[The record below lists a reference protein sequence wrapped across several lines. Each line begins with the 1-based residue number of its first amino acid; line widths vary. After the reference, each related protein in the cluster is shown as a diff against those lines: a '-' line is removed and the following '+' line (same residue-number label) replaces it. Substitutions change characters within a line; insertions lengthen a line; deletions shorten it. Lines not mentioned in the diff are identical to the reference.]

1 MVQNVNN
8 NQAISGIRGSELQKI
23 QAGQR
28 GVGFEQLLQEKLQ
41 QKELQQKEQLQFSK
55 HAKERID
62 QRGIEMT
69 STLMDDLNNAVAK
82 AKQKGAKDVVIIG
95 PKEVFIVNVPNN
107 IVVTTLSGAEMKN
120 NIFTKIDSAVIL

>member
-1 MVQNVNN
+1 MVQNIKN
-8 NQAISGIRGSELQKI
+8 NQVVNGIRSSELQKI

-28 GVGFEQLLQEKLQ
+28 GVGFEQLLQERIQ
-41 QKELQQKEQLQFSK
+41 QTQQTQELQFSK

-69 STLMDDLNNAVAK
+69 STLMNDLNNAVAK
-82 AKQKGAKDVVIIG
+82 AKQKGAKDVVVIG

-120 NIFTKIDSAVIL
+120 KKKKKIDSAVIL

>member
-1 MVQNVNN
+1 MVQNIKN
-8 NQAISGIRGSELQKI
+8 NQVVNGIRSSELQKI

-28 GVGFEQLLQEKLQ
+28 GVGFEQLLQERIQ
-41 QKELQQKEQLQFSK
+41 QTQQTQELQFSK

-69 STLMDDLNNAVAK
+69 STLMNDLNNAVAK
-82 AKQKGAKDVVIIG
+82 AKQKGAKDVVVIG

>member
-8 NQAISGIRGSELQKI
+8 NQAVNGIRGSELQKI

-28 GVGFEQLLQEKLQ
+28 GVGFEQLLQETIQ
-41 QKELQQKEQLQFSK
+41 QKQEVQFSK

-62 QRGIEMT
+62 QRGIEVT
-69 STLMDDLNNAVAK
+69 TTLMNDLNNAVEK

-95 PKEVFIVNVPNN
+95 PKEVFIVNIPNN

>member
-23 QAGQR
+23 HAGQR

>member
-8 NQAISGIRGSELQKI
+8 NQVVNGIRGSELQKI

-28 GVGFEQLLQEKLQ
+28 GVGFEQLLQETIQ
-41 QKELQQKEQLQFSK
+41 QKQEVQFSK

-62 QRGIEMT
+62 QRGIEVT
-69 STLMDDLNNAVAK
+69 TTLMNDLNNAVEK

-95 PKEVFIVNVPNN
+95 PKEVFIVNIPNN

>member
-8 NQAISGIRGSELQKI
+8 NQAVNGIRGSELQKI

-28 GVGFEQLLQEKLQ
+28 GVGFEQLLQETIQ
-41 QKELQQKEQLQFSK
+41 QKQEVQFSK

-62 QRGIEMT
+62 QRGIEVT
-69 STLMDDLNNAVAK
+69 TTLMNDLNNAVEK
-82 AKQKGAKDVVIIG
+82 AKQKGAKDVVIKG
-95 PKEVFIVNVPNN
+95 PKEVFIVNIPNN

>member
-8 NQAISGIRGSELQKI
+8 NQAINGIRGSELQKV

-28 GVGFEQLLQEKLQ
+28 GIGFEQMLQERLQ
-41 QKELQQKEQLQFSK
+41 ETKEVQFSK

-62 QRGIEMT
+62 QRGIEVT
-69 STLMDDLNNAVAK
+69 TALMNDLNNAVAK

-95 PKEVFIVNVPNN
+95 PKEVFIVNIPNN

>member
-8 NQAISGIRGSELQKI
+8 NQAVNGIRGSELQKI
-23 QAGQR
+23 QAGQK
-28 GVGFEQLLQEKLQ
+28 GVGFEQLLQETIQ
-41 QKELQQKEQLQFSK
+41 QKQEVQFSK

-62 QRGIEMT
+62 QRGIEVT
-69 STLMDDLNNAVAK
+69 TTLMNDLNNAVEK

-95 PKEVFIVNVPNN
+95 PKEVFIVNIPNN

>member
-1 MVQNVNN
+1 MVQNIKN
-8 NQAISGIRGSELQKI
+8 NQVVNGIRSSELQKI

-28 GVGFEQLLQEKLQ
+28 GVGFEQLLQERIQ
-41 QKELQQKEQLQFSK
+41 QTQQTQELQFSK
-55 HAKERID
+55 HAKERLD

-69 STLMDDLNNAVAK
+69 STLMNDLNNAVAK
-82 AKQKGAKDVVIIG
+82 AKQKGAKDVVVIG

>member
-8 NQAISGIRGSELQKI
+8 NQAVSWIRGSELQKI

-28 GVGFEQLLQEKLQ
+28 GVGFEQLLQETIQ
-41 QKELQQKEQLQFSK
+41 QKQEVQFSK

-62 QRGIEMT
+62 QRGIEVT
-69 STLMDDLNNAVAK
+69 TTLMNDLNNAVAK

-95 PKEVFIVNVPNN
+95 PKEVFIVNIPNN

>member
-8 NQAISGIRGSELQKI
+8 NQAVSGIRGSELQKI

-28 GVGFEQLLQEKLQ
+28 GVGFEQLLQETIQ
-41 QKELQQKEQLQFSK
+41 QKQAVQFSK

-62 QRGIEMT
+62 QRGIEVT
-69 STLMDDLNNAVAK
+69 TTLMNDLNNAVAK

-95 PKEVFIVNVPNN
+95 PKEVFIVNIPNN

>member
-8 NQAISGIRGSELQKI
+8 NQVVNGIRGSELQKI

-28 GVGFEQLLQEKLQ
+28 GVGFEQLLQETIQ
-41 QKELQQKEQLQFSK
+41 QKQEVQFSK

-62 QRGIEMT
+62 QRGIEVT
-69 STLMDDLNNAVAK
+69 TTLMNNAVEK

-95 PKEVFIVNVPNN
+95 PKEVFIVNIPNN

>member
-1 MVQNVNN
+1 MVQNIKN
-8 NQAISGIRGSELQKI
+8 NQVVNGIRSSELQKI

-28 GVGFEQLLQEKLQ
+28 GVGFEQLLQERIQ
-41 QKELQQKEQLQFSK
+41 QTQQTQELQFSK

-69 STLMDDLNNAVAK
+69 STLMNDLNNAVAK
-82 AKQKGAKDVVIIG
+82 AKQKGAKDVVVIG
-95 PKEVFIVNVPNN
+95 PKEVFFVNVTNN

>member
-8 NQAISGIRGSELQKI
+8 NQVVNGIRGSQLQKI

-28 GVGFEQLLQEKLQ
+28 GIGFEQLLQETIQ
-41 QKELQQKEQLQFSK
+41 QKQEVQFSK

-62 QRGIEMT
+62 QRGIEVT
-69 STLMDDLNNAVAK
+69 TTLMNDLNNAVAK
-82 AKQKGAKDVVIIG
+82 AKQKGAKDVVVIG

>member
-8 NQAISGIRGSELQKI
+8 NQVVNGIRGSELQKI

-28 GVGFEQLLQEKLQ
+28 GVGFEQLLQETMQ
-41 QKELQQKEQLQFSK
+41 QKQEVQFSK

-62 QRGIEMT
+62 QRGIEVT
-69 STLMDDLNNAVAK
+69 TTLMNDLNDAVAK

>member
-8 NQAISGIRGSELQKI
+8 NQAINGIRGSELQKI

-28 GVGFEQLLQEKLQ
+28 GVGFEQLLQERLQ
-41 QKELQQKEQLQFSK
+41 SKEQLQFSK

-62 QRGIEMT
+62 QIGIEMT
-69 STLMDDLNNAVAK
+69 STIMDDLNNAVEK

>member
-8 NQAISGIRGSELQKI
+8 NQAVNGIRGSELQKI

-28 GVGFEQLLQEKLQ
+28 GVGFEQLLQETIQ
-41 QKELQQKEQLQFSK
+41 QKQEVQFSK

-62 QRGIEMT
+62 QRGIEVT
-69 STLMDDLNNAVAK
+69 TTLMNDLNNAVEK

-95 PKEVFIVNVPNN
+95 PKEVFIVNIPNQT
-107 IVVTTLSGAEMKN
+107 VVTAMDSTDTEE
-120 NIFTKIDSAVIL
+120 NIFTNINGAVII

>member
-8 NQAISGIRGSELQKI
+8 NQAVNGIRGFELQKI

-28 GVGFEQLLQEKLQ
+28 GVGFEQLLQETIQ
-41 QKELQQKEQLQFSK
+41 QKQEVQFSK

-62 QRGIEMT
+62 QRGIEVT
-69 STLMDDLNNAVAK
+69 TTLMNDLNNAVEK

-95 PKEVFIVNVPNN
+95 PKEVFIVNIPNN

>member
-8 NQAISGIRGSELQKI
+8 NQVVNGIRGSELQKI

-28 GVGFEQLLQEKLQ
+28 GIGFEQLLQETIQ
-41 QKELQQKEQLQFSK
+41 QKQEVQFSK

-62 QRGIEMT
+62 QRGIEVT
-69 STLMDDLNNAVAK
+69 TTLMNDLNDAVAK

>member
-1 MVQNVNN
+1 MVQNIKN
-8 NQAISGIRGSELQKI
+8 NQVVNGIRSSELQKI

-28 GVGFEQLLQEKLQ
+28 GVGFEQLLQERIQ
-41 QKELQQKEQLQFSK
+41 QTQQTQELQFSK

-69 STLMDDLNNAVAK
+69 STLMNDLNNAVAK
-82 AKQKGAKDVVIIG
+82 AKQKGAKDVVVIG
-95 PKEVFIVNVPNN
+95 PKEVFIVNVHNN

>member
-1 MVQNVNN
+1 MVQNIKN
-8 NQAISGIRGSELQKI
+8 NQVVNGIRSTKIKKI

-28 GVGFEQLLQEKLQ
+28 GVGFEQLLQERIQ
-41 QKELQQKEQLQFSK
+41 QTQQTQELQFSK

-69 STLMDDLNNAVAK
+69 STLMNDLNNAVAK
-82 AKQKGAKDVVIIG
+82 AKQKGAKDVVVIG

>member
-8 NQAISGIRGSELQKI
+8 NQAVSGIRGSELQKI

-28 GVGFEQLLQEKLQ
+28 GVGFEQLLQETIQ
-41 QKELQQKEQLQFSK
+41 QKQEVQFSK

-62 QRGIEMT
+62 QRGIEVTTTIMN
-69 STLMDDLNNAVAK
+69 DLNNAVAK

-95 PKEVFIVNVPNN
+95 PKEVFIVNIPNN

>member
-1 MVQNVNN
+1 MVQNINN
-8 NQAISGIRGSELQKI
+8 TQAINGIRALELQKV

-28 GVGFEQLLQEKLQ
+28 GIGFEQMLAEKLQ
-41 QKELQQKEQLQFSK
+41 ETKQVQFSK

-62 QRGIEMT
+62 QRGIQVT
-69 STLMDDLNNAVAK
+69 SALMNDLNNAVEK

-95 PKEVFIVNVPNN
+95 PQEVFIVNIPNN
-107 IVVTTLSGAEMKN
+107 IVVTTLNGAEMKN

>member
-1 MVQNVNN
+1 MVQNIKN
-8 NQAISGIRGSELQKI
+8 NQVVNGIRSSELQKI

-28 GVGFEQLLQEKLQ
+28 GVGFEQLLQERIQ
-41 QKELQQKEQLQFSK
+41 QTQQTQELQFSK

-69 STLMDDLNNAVAK
+69 STLMNDLNNVVAK
-82 AKQKGAKDVVIIG
+82 AKQKGAKDVVVIG

>member
-8 NQAISGIRGSELQKI
+8 NQAINGIRGSELQKI

-28 GVGFEQLLQEKLQ
+28 GVGFEQLLQERLQ
-41 QKELQQKEQLQFSK
+41 SKEQLQFSK

-69 STLMDDLNNAVAK
+69 STLMDDLNNAVEK
-82 AKQKGAKDVVIIG
+82 AKQKVQKMLLSLA
-95 PKEVFIVNVPNN
+95 PKKC
-107 IVVTTLSGAEMKN
+107 L
-120 NIFTKIDSAVIL
+120 L

>member
-1 MVQNVNN
+1 MVQNIKN
-8 NQAISGIRGSELQKI
+8 NQVVNGIRSSELQKI

-28 GVGFEQLLQEKLQ
+28 GVGFEQLLQERIQ
-41 QKELQQKEQLQFSK
+41 QTQQTQELQFSK

-69 STLMDDLNNAVAK
+69 STLMNDLNNAVAK
-82 AKQKGAKDVVIIG
+82 AKQKGAKDVVVIG

-120 NIFTKIDSAVIL
+120 NIFTKIDSAVTL